1 MYAAAI
7 LCNFYEA
14 CRAVRIL
21 IGDVDKEEYFG
32 SILTRREIEK
42 QLATI
47 VASAKALPDSMK
59 AQLPK
64 IPWADWA
71 GLEPDLS
78 CSTLAKQDAV
88 WEALSDWLP
97 TTGHYLNQYRWKS
110 PGLFRI
116 APTG

>member
-1 MYAAAI
+1 MYAAAV

-21 IGDVDKEEYFG
+21 IGDMDKEAYFG
-32 SILTRREIEK
+32 SILTRKEIEK
-42 QLATI
+42 QLITI
-47 VASAKALPDSMK
+47 VESAKALPESARM
-59 AQLPK
+59 QLPK
-64 IPWADWA
+64 IPWEDWA
-71 GLEPDLS
+71 GLGPELG

-110 PGLFRI
+110 PDLFRI
-116 APTG
+116 APAG